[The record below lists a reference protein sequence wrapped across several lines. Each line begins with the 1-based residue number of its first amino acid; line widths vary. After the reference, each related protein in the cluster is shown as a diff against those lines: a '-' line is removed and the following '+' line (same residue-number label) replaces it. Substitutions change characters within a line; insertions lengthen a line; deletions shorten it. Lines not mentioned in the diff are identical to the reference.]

1 VIGGAESSIRV
12 LSTPGD
18 FVTHRR
24 IPVNDEVAEP
34 AEPSTPV
41 QIRAV
46 YTRDHAKQAWARRR
60 ADLEDIAGIDNFLA
74 EIDSRARELERR
86 TAAVLAQTSPFETRS
101 EGNLNPSRMP

>member
-60 ADLEDIAGIDNFLA
+60 DDLEDSAGIDNFWPRSIPASKNRNDVQPECSHRLRPLRP
-74 EIDSRARELERR
+74 D
-86 TAAVLAQTSPFETRS
+86 QKET
-101 EGNLNPSRMP
+101 